1 MLNIRNISVAALC
14 LVCQSGV
21 SPSSAS
27 SLPTFA
33 NVTPSVSALTV
44 YSWMSP
50 EIGAAWSAGY
60 KGQGVTLTFVDDF
73 SSTSKFSGNFGTG
86 VQTLRHG
93 EWTRMEGGLI
103 APSATIVS
111 QDFSSGRTVGLAR
124 GLNVI
129 NLSYAMYAAKGYTA
143 NQIGWSA
150 QESSLINYAGGS
162 AVIAKAAGNDGV
174 AVGAANSK
182 GQVDYL
188 NLALVGK
195 TSAIFVGALNS
206 NGTTTSK
213 ATLASYSDFAGSNA
227 SVQKNFLVVGV
238 TGDKT
243 GLYGTS
249 FAAPIV
255 AGYAAVLGSKFNTA
269 TSTQITNQL
278 LNTARQDTLMN
289 YSANIYGRGEASI
302 SRALAPVSI
311 R

>member
-14 LVCQSGV
+14 LVSQSGV
-21 SPSSAS
+21 SPSSAA

-33 NVTPSVSALTV
+33 NVKPAVSANTV

-50 EIGAAWSAGY
+50 EIGAAWSAGF

-73 SSTSKFSGNFGTG
+73 SSSSKFSGNFGTG

-93 EWTRMEGGLI
+93 EWTRMEGGMI

-129 NLSYAMYAAKGYTA
+129 NLSYATYAAKGYTA

-206 NGTTTSK
+206 NGTTASK
-213 ATLASYSDFAGSNA
+213 ATLASYSDYAGSNA
-227 SVQKNFLVVGV
+227 TVQKNFLVVGV

-289 YSANIYGRGEASI
+289 YSATVYGRGEASI